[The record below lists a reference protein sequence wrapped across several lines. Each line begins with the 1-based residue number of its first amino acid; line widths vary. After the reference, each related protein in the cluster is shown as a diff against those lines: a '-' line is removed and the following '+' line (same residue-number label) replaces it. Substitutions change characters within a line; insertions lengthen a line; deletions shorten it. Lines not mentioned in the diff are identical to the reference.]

1 MLIQIMISLSEV
13 VNIEIMTFSAGDSH
27 DASAFTT
34 LFQIIFTLYQFGDD
48 CFKKAIK
55 SII

>member
-1 MLIQIMISLSEV
+1 MISLSEV